1 MLDGYQRPLY
11 LLPFDHRD
19 SYASGMFKAST
30 PVTPDEHDKISDSK
44 AVIYQGFVDALDE
57 GVKLDY
63 AGILVD
69 EDYGAPLLRDA
80 AARGAVTAVSIEKS
94 GQKLFTFEYGEDFGK
109 HIEAVRPTF
118 GKVLVRYNPDDP
130 EADRKAQIEPL
141 VRLSKWLEE
150 HRVLFMFELLVPGS
164 DAQLAKVGNDK
175 GRYDM
180 ELRPG
185 LMFETMRAFQ
195 DAGVEPDV
203 WKVEGLATEAQYQEL
218 VATARRGNRAGVSCI
233 VLGRGASDEIVAGWL
248 KTAAKVDGMI
258 GFAVGRTVF
267 WNPISE
273 YESGKLDRAS
283 AAKQVA
289 DNYRRW
295 VDIFDSGR
303 QARAS

>member
-1 MLDGYQRPLY
+1 
-11 LLPFDHRD
+11 
-19 SYASGMFKAST
+19 
-30 PVTPDEHDKISDSK
+30 
-44 AVIYQGFVDALDE
+44 
-57 GVKLDY
+57 
-63 AGILVD
+63 
-69 EDYGAPLLRDA
+69 
-80 AARGAVTAVSIEKS
+80 
-94 GQKLFTFEYGEDFGK
+94 
-109 HIEAVRPTF
+109 
-118 GKVLVRYNPDDP
+118 VRYNPDDP

-303 QARAS
+303 QARAA